1 MRTFAIGDIHGCR
14 DLLVAL
20 LAQIELAAEGEP
32 HRIVCLG
39 DYVDRGPDS
48 AGVVAL
54 LRAEQARAGEGAFV
68 CLKGNHEAMLVEART
83 RRDMARL
90 WLANGGR
97 ETLASY
103 GAAGVDDLPA
113 DVLGW
118 FEGLP
123 STFEDERRC
132 FVHAGLDPTRPRTQQ
147 TDADRLWIREP
158 FLESDHD
165 FGRYVV
171 HGHTPLPG
179 GRPDVRRRRV
189 NLDTGAVFGGRLTA
203 AIFSDD
209 QDAPVGF
216 LQAGRPC

>member
-14 DLLVAL
+14 DLLVAI
-20 LAQIELAAEGEP
+20 LAQINQTSEGEP
-32 HRIVCLG
+32 YRIVCLG

-54 LRAEQARAGEGAFV
+54 LRARQAEAGEGGFV
-68 CLKGNHEAMLVEART
+68 CLKGNHEAMLLEART
-83 RRDMARL
+83 RRDMART

-97 ETLASY
+97 ETLASF
-103 GAAGVDDLPA
+103 GVASAGELPA
-113 DVLGW
+113 DVLAW

-123 STFEDERRC
+123 STVEDERRC
-132 FVHAGLDPTRPRTQQ
+132 FVHAGLNPGLPRSRQS
-147 TDADRLWIREP
+147 DEDRLWIRDR
-158 FLESDHD
+158 FLDSDHD

-171 HGHTPLPG
+171 HGHTPIRS

-189 NLDTGAVFGGRLTA
+189 NLDTAAVFGGRLTA

-209 QDAPVGF
+209 QDSPVGF
-216 LQAGRPC
+216 LQAG